1 MLWLKEDIIAQR
13 NLVRQTQ
20 LYECRELLGDLLD
33 NLLEEVSVFLVRWL
47 MHYTGEDQ
55 EAKHRFMEVG
65 LRKLDE
71 FQDRARL
78 CDIYFGRQ
86 HKHVML
92 EDIIKL
98 KPQ

>member
-1 MLWLKEDIIAQR
+1 
-13 NLVRQTQ
+13 
-20 LYECRELLGDLLD
+20 
-33 NLLEEVSVFLVRWL
+33 
-47 MHYTGEDQ
+47 
-55 EAKHRFMEVG
+55 MEVG